1 MRIWHQS
8 LTVLEDL
15 PAYAE
20 RMRSHI
26 GRIKRPDTQVDLHGM
41 HRQTY
46 PADYPGDDIA
56 HSFLFQMHSLQWAQN
71 ALQAV
76 AEEYD
81 AFAICTLVDPLH
93 REIRSI
99 VDIPVV
105 AAGEVCFHVA
115 SMFGSRFGL
124 MLFIDRLAPRYME
137 QIEAIGLAARCAGIG
152 PTGVSFQEVQRGFDT
167 PGPVIDNFRKAAR
180 ELIARGADVI
190 IPGEIPLNVLLASEG
205 VNRVDDVPLIDS
217 LGLTI
222 KMTETFVDLRA
233 STGLAPSRI
242 GWRNAAP
249 RPERVSQVMDF
260 YLGHSPIRPNAK

>member
-8 LTVLEDL
+8 LTVLENL

-20 RMRSHI
+20 RMRQHI
-26 GRIKRPDTQVDLHGM
+26 GRIKRPDTVVDLHGM
-41 HRQTY
+41 HRETY

-56 HSFLFQMHSLQWAQN
+56 YSFLFQMHSLQWAQA

-76 AEEYD
+76 KDGYD

-93 REIRSI
+93 REVRSI
-99 VDIPVV
+99 VDIPVI
-105 AAGEVCFHVA
+105 AAGEVCFQVA

-137 QIEAIGLAARCAGIG
+137 QIEATGLATRCAGIG
-152 PTGVSFQEVQRGFDT
+152 PTGVTFQEVQRGFEN

-180 ELIARGADVI
+180 DLIARGADVI
-190 IPGEIPLNVLLASEG
+190 IPGEIPLNVLLATEG

-233 STGLAPSRI
+233 SSGLAPSRR

-249 RPERVSQVMDF
+249 RPERVAQVMDF
-260 YLGHSPIRPNAK
+260 YLGHSPIRAK